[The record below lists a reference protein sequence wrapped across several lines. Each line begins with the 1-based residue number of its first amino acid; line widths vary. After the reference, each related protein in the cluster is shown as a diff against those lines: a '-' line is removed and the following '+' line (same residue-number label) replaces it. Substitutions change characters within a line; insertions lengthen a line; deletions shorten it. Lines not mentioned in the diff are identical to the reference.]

1 LRDYLNIGLK
11 KQRTRKKHRN
21 LIFLSIQNKRI
32 VKHPKNYMNGHLNET
47 EEKTQGKCINLKHLS
62 LKRGWSG
69 CSNSYGSEV

>member
-47 EEKTQGKCINLKHLS
+47 EEKNTRKVHQSEAFEPK
-62 LKRGWSG
+62 KRLEWMFKFLWK
-69 CSNSYGSEV
+69 